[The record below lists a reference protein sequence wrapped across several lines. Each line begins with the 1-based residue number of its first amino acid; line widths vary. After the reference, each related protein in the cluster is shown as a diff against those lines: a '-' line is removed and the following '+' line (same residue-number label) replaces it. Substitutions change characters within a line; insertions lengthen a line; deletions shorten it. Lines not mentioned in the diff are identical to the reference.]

1 MKEKSGFKLLK
12 FICRS
17 QTFKQDG
24 SVFFFNKEDDRKRA
38 FEQIKRVQLTDT
50 FLINIQI
57 LV

>member
-24 SVFFFNKEDDRKRA
+24 SVFFNKEDDRKRA

-50 FLINIQI
+50 YLINIQI